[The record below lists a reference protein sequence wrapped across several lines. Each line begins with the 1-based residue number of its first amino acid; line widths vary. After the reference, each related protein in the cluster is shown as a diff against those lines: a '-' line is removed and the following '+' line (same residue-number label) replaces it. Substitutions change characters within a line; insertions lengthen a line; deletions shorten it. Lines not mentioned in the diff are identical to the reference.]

1 MKIIDAIWDEKVTG
15 LKTCEIVFEETDTFQ
30 SYLEADIENNFKFS
44 VTKIPIGNIELVH
57 NLEDIG
63 YRYLEN
69 QLDISFNVDQ
79 IEYINPIWQRLFYGF
94 SYKLIREKEEIDNVK
109 LQVSEGMFEADRYSR
124 DPFWKSDIS
133 SRRYVNWIDDLFKK
147 EQVKFYVMIKNEK
160 EVGFFTIKAESQTT
174 ISCPIAGIYNQY
186 KFSGY
191 IFVLAW
197 YLLILSRETGAKRWI
212 SSISTNNRN
221 ILSSFS
227 KIFTFNVND
236 IFIVLRKII
245 PV

>member
-15 LKTCEIVFEETDTFQ
+15 LKTCEIVFGETDTFL
-30 SYLEADIENNFKFS
+30 SYLEAGIENNYKFS
-44 VTKIPIGNIELVH
+44 VTKVPVGNIELVH
-57 NLEDIG
+57 NLEEIG

-79 IEYINPIWQRLFYGF
+79 IEYINPIWQKLLKGF
-94 SYKLIREKEEIDNVK
+94 SYKLIRKKEEIENVK
-109 LQVSEGMFEADRYSR
+109 NQVSQRMFEADRYSR
-124 DPFWKSDIS
+124 DPFWKNEIS
-133 SRRYVNWIDDLFKK
+133 SRRYVNWIDDLFEKGLI
-147 EQVKFYVMIKNEK
+147 KFYVMIKNEK
-160 EVGFFTIKAESQTT
+160 EVGFFTIKVESRTT
-174 ISCPIAGIYNQY
+174 TSCPIAGIYNQY

-197 YLLILSRETGAKRWI
+197 YLLVLSREMGAKKWV

-227 KIFTFNVND
+227 KVFTFKVND
-236 IFIVLRKII
+236 IFIVLRKTI
-245 PV
+245 PA